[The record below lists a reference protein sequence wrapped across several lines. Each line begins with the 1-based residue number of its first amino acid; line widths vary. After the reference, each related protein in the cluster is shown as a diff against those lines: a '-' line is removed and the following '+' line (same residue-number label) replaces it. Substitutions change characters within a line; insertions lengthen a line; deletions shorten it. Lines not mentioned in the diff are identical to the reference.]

1 MRYCTLV
8 FIFVLLT
15 GISHAQTSSPKKV
28 LGSFVYD
35 GSAYN
40 YEFKAVSIDNYT
52 FRITQTD
59 SPSAATTET
68 AQPAGSGDNAVTP
81 AEGSDETAPVE
92 ERVNPVVPETEED
105 ENADEVDFLFAEFS
119 QDVFQN
125 IFLDQMEGLGATRTD
140 DDLEDLSL
148 AIFIK
153 IQTRLQFIDDEPITS
168 YLILRRDRIKSFL
181 QANKTV
187 FYNGRLSRLM
197 AEHEVQSVRVEIEGG
212 AIKNII
218 AHFIKPNSAPTP
230 RQYVEFKNVFPISL
244 SGKFDPENLANVRL
258 YCMNCFGY
266 TGLDRYLKLSD
277 LIAFDIEL
285 ENHKEDYSPQDV
297 TVELTPSAT
306 IAELR
311 KEKRSRILEVSAFSD
326 LMGIDQEEPNG
337 LIQIEAKRRI
347 NLITQSRQ
355 VSRFESKNDIASK
368 FDLTGTRE
376 RGRNVTKRNI
386 TYTLKR
392 PVEFGRPSGDAVT
405 NIVEDTM
412 RVTRWT
418 DGRPTQQTVPVF
430 RFDYE
435 VKNKKFRST
444 YFTVLNSM
452 EPRLLFAKLEENNKF
467 IDGESVVD
475 GEITA
480 LKLFQQQLVSFGVSF
495 NVFKINFPQQKFAWN
510 FLSGG
515 AYWFRS
521 RIENPDAPD
530 SESIPLNSSYWQLS
544 TDFQFMPDSRWG
556 LNLGVNWIKPE
567 IWHADYK
574 LSDNNALLQPYLNA
588 FLKTNDEDR
597 LFFRY
602 RWTFEHTEK
611 ENNFTQIQVGYS
623 MNLFKASDDEK

>member
-1 MRYCTLV
+1 V
-8 FIFVLLT
+8 FN
-15 GISHAQTSSPKKV
+15 
-28 LGSFVYD
+28 

-40 YEFKAVSIDNYT
+40 YEFKSVSTDNYS
-52 FRITQTD
+52 FRITETD
-59 SPSAATTET
+59 SPGVATTES
-68 AQPAGSGDNAVTP
+68 SGGENNAVTT
-81 AEGSDETAPVE
+81 AEESDETAPVE
-92 ERVNPVVPETEED
+92 ENVNAVVPESEED
-105 ENADEVDFLFAEFS
+105 ENADEEGVLFAEFS

-125 IFLDQMEGLGATRTD
+125 IFLDQMEDLGATRTD
-140 DDLEDLSL
+140 EDLEDLSL

-153 IQTRLQFIDDEPITS
+153 IQTRLQFIDDEPVTS

-187 FYNGRLSRLM
+187 YYNGRLSRLM

-218 AHFIKPNSAPTP
+218 AHFIKPNSVPTP

-244 SGKFDPENLANVRL
+244 SGKFDHENLANVRL

-285 ENHKEDYSPQDV
+285 ENHKEDYSPEDV

-355 VSRFESKNDIASK
+355 VSRFESKKDIASR

-376 RGRNVTKRNI
+376 SGRSVSKRHI
-386 TYTLKR
+386 VYTLKR
-392 PVEFGRPSGDAVT
+392 PLTFGSPTGKGVSNV
-405 NIVEDTM
+405 VQDTM
-412 RVTRWT
+412 RTTRWIN
-418 DGRPTQQTVPVF
+418 GRPTPQTVQVY
-430 RFDYE
+430 RFDYK
-435 VKNKKFRST
+435 VRNKKFRST
-444 YFTVLNSM
+444 YFTILNSM
-452 EPRLLFAKLEENNKF
+452 EPRLLFAKLEENNRF
-467 IDGESVVD
+467 IDNESVIND
-475 GEITA
+475 EIGA
-480 LKLFQQQLVSFGVSF
+480 LRLFQQQLVSFGVSF
-495 NVFKINFPQQKFAWN
+495 NLFKLNFPQQKFAWN
-510 FLSGG
+510 LLSGG

-521 RIENPDAPD
+521 RIEASGAPE

-556 LNLGVNWIKPE
+556 LNFGVNWIKPE
-567 IWHADYK
+567 IWHADYT
-574 LSDNNALLQPYLNA
+574 LTDNNALLQPYLHA

-623 MNLFKASDDEK
+623 MSLFKAEEEK